1 MLFLPVS
8 LMMSYFSTQLSGVQ
22 YTVQTFWISFAIVF
36 FLSWLALFLFG
47 LFNDNVQ
54 TTEVL
59 RGVWKGGKMLIKRVG
74 RKH

>member
-8 LMMSYFSTQLSGVQ
+8 LMMSYFSTQLIGTEYS
-22 YTVQTFWISFAIVF
+22 VQTFWISFAVVF

-54 TTEVL
+54 TTQVL
-59 RGVWKGGKMLIKRVG
+59 KGVCKGFKMVMKKVG
-74 RKH
+74 RR